1 MGGRTTEATTAVHGA
16 LTRRARWSPSRPRPR
31 RSIYPSAPRATA
43 SARRPRRSSL
53 GAKRNPNPHRRFR
66 SLAPFSSS
74 PSGQSPPPRRLTPTA
89 CTRYPYRP
97 SRDTYPYPGRPCA
110 VPRASSHA
118 QHSRLSATT
127 STDHH
132 PPRTSASSHQTETP
146 YPSPS
151 TRSSRTPYPHAAG
164 STRSNTNATHRPRG
178 SHPGPRASPRAREAH
193 SRHRHYPRRGA
204 ETL

>member
-1 MGGRTTEATTAVHGA
+1 MGGRTTQATTAVHGA
-16 LTRRARWSPSRPRPR
+16 LTRRARWSPSRPRS
-31 RSIYPSAPRATA
+31 SIYPSAPRATA

-74 PSGQSPPPRRLTPTA
+74 PSRQSPRPRRLTLTA

-132 PPRTSASSHQTETP
+132 PPRTSASSHPAPETR
-146 YPSPS
+146 YRSPS
-151 TRSSRTPYPHAAG
+151 SRSSRTPYPHGRA
-164 STRSNTNATHRPRG
+164 STRSNTTDTHRPRG

-193 SRHRHYPRRGA
+193 SRHRR
-204 ETL
+204 